1 MKRKPHTQK
10 LQTWKHDCNSST
22 DLVSKLAEQVC
33 MYVTILKT
41 VKLPALPL
49 LLSIVLMPAENH
61 TNEKANQNSSEV
73 ALYIHRQKA
82 A

>member
-1 MKRKPHTQK
+1 
-10 LQTWKHDCNSST
+10 
-22 DLVSKLAEQVC
+22 

-49 LLSIVLMPAENH
+49 LLSKALVPAENH
-61 TNEKANQNSSEV
+61 TNEKANQNSSGV
-73 ALYIHRQKA
+73 ALYIRTQKA